1 MRILSIFTL
10 DPASFTP
17 PSQEKIERMG
27 TLIEDL
33 RKKGN
38 LIETGGAM
46 DGMLEL
52 KYTKKNGKTTVV
64 DGPFAE
70 SKEVVGGFALLEVS
84 GRDEALELTRQ
95 FLDVAGEG
103 TCFLHEVSVA

>member
-1 MRILSIFTL
+1 
-10 DPASFTP
+10 
-17 PSQEKIERMG
+17 MG
-27 TLIEDL
+27 ALIEDL

-52 KYTKKNGKTTVV
+52 KYERKNGKTTVT

-70 SKEVVGGFALLEVS
+70 AKEVVGGFALLEVAD
-84 GRDEALELTRQ
+84 RDEALELTRQ
-95 FLDVAGEG
+95 FLDVAGDG
-103 TCFLHEVSVA
+103 TCYLHEVSVA

>member
-1 MRILSIFTL
+1 MRILSVFMI
-10 DPASFTP
+10 DPASFKP
-17 PSQEKIERMG
+17 PTDEEIERMG
-27 TLIEDL
+27 GLIDEL

-52 KYTKKNGKTTVV
+52 KYERKNGKTTVT

-70 SKEVVGGFALLEVS
+70 AKEVVGGFALLEVS
-84 GRDEALELTRQ
+84 GREEALELTRR
-95 FLDVAGEG
+95 FLEATGEG
-103 TCFLHEVSVA
+103 TCYLHEVSVA